1 MGALA
6 VGRVAVLPVALA
18 VLILATACGERSEPT
33 APTIHFY
40 PVTVTGAA
48 GRPLTVKQPARRIA
62 VLDPSLLEVLDALG
76 VRRHVAGTP
85 VESNGTIDIPA
96 LKRLRPDLIV
106 APPSADDVQLSRA
119 AAVARAPVYVAPGNS
134 LREVEQAITELG
146 LITAEPVQARR
157 LVHRI
162 EIKRRFV
169 DDRLDG
175 APPVSVFFDTGLF
188 TPISDQSLVGDLIR
202 EARGHNVTGETT
214 GPVEP
219 AELLSLDPRF
229 YLTTTDSGTTLR
241 DLKRSAQTRK
251 LRAVRMGGFGVL
263 DAGLLEPGPRIGD
276 GLIAI
281 ARLLHPDA
289 FR

>member
-6 VGRVAVLPVALA
+6 VGRVAVLPVAVA

-33 APTIHFY
+33 APDVHFY
-40 PVTVTGAA
+40 PVTVTDAV

-62 VLDPSLLEVLDALG
+62 VLDSSLLEILDALG
-76 VRRHVAGTP
+76 VRRNVAGTP
-85 VESNGTIDIPA
+85 VEPNGTIDIPA

-106 APPSADDVQLSRA
+106 APPSADEVQLSRA
-119 AAVARAPVYVAPGNS
+119 AAAARAPVYVAPGNS

-146 LITAEPVQARR
+146 LLTGTPVQARQ

-175 APPVSVFFDTGLF
+175 TPPVSVFFDTGLF
-188 TPISDQSLVGDLIR
+188 TPVSDQSLVGDLIR

-251 LRAVRMGGFGVL
+251 LRAVRMGGFGVI
-263 DAGLLEPGPRIGD
+263 DARLLEPGPRIGD